1 MTRICFTISFIIT
14 SNESS
19 FVDLSTLHSV
29 TISDYW
35 QLVWW
40 VRASV
45 VSRSSNNGP
54 SRRVPI
60 AHRHC
65 RTGVESIRPEAG
77 QWTARSGYS
86 YPARFTHF
94 THVRAGP
101 VAPNCMEMDTLKD
114 NFMTRKVDFR
124 RSGHFPL
131 PAARPISY
139 AVTFGRVCW
148 RCACR
153 PHRQLGGNRTTTAH
167 RESDLEAPP
176 IRVYSGSNKCGSN
189 WLTFQNK
196 NSIQCCQN

>member
-1 MTRICFTISFIIT
+1 MTTICFTIRFVIT
-14 SNESS
+14 SVEWSKRC
-19 FVDLSTLHSV
+19 FIDV
-29 TISDYW
+29 TFCFYSNYW
-35 QLVWW
+35 QSVW
-40 VRASV
+40 RV
-45 VSRSSNNGP
+45 VSRSSNNGHA
-54 SRRVPI
+54 RCVPI

-124 RSGHFPL
+124 RPGHFPL

-148 RCACR
+148 RCECR
-153 PHRQLGGNRTTTAH
+153 TDSWAGRGRLPPTITAIWKQH
-167 RESDLEAPP
+167 LYEYIVVD
-176 IRVYSGSNKCGSN
+176 SGSNKCGSN
-189 WLTFQNK
+189 WLTFN
-196 NSIQCCQN
+196 NENYTVVPY